1 MNESDRVPHILIAE
15 DDGISRLYIAT
26 VLGKRGFS
34 TAEADNGLEAV
45 HLATQREFDLILMDV
60 NMPEMNGMEATQ
72 LIRAHEKKQGAIPV
86 PVIALTAHAY
96 AEDIKACKAV
106 GMSDC
111 LAKPFSERQL
121 LSLLEKFFPNFSKGK
136 G

>member
-72 LIRAHEKKQGAIPV
+72 LIRAHEKNREQ
-86 PVIALTAHAY
+86 
-96 AEDIKACKAV
+96 
-106 GMSDC
+106 
-111 LAKPFSERQL
+111 
-121 LSLLEKFFPNFSKGK
+121 SLFP
-136 G
+136 